1 MRAIEQTKIATNVEL
16 VPGPLERRVPSG
28 GATLSGVSLPENTE
42 VTMQAY
48 DLHRDGNVF
57 IDPLQLKPER
67 WLEETSAMKE
77 SFIPFSYGPRNC
89 VGMKSVSPL
98 SS

>member
-1 MRAIEQTKIATNVEL
+1 MRAIEHKTIATNVEI

-89 VGMKSVSPL
+89 VGMKSVSPF
-98 SS
+98 S